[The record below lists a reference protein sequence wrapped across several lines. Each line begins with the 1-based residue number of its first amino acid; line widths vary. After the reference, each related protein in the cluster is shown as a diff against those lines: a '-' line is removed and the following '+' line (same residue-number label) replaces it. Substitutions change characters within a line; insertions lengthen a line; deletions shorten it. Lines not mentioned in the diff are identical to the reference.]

1 VPELQ
6 PFKWAIQKLSAQHD
20 RSAFDCG
27 KGALNDFLMKYA
39 GQNQKLGV
47 SQTYVA
53 VQPNSAKVDG
63 YYAISSGAV
72 EFASVP
78 DDVRKRLPRYPVP
91 VAHLGRLAVDKA
103 AKGKGLG
110 RLLLLDAM
118 ERIIRA
124 ADSIGIC
131 AIEVWAKD
139 NEAKSFYAKYG
150 FVPLLDD
157 PLHLYISIHTI
168 RKLRLTTGGGAS

>member
-1 VPELQ
+1 MPEPQ
-6 PFKWAIQKLSAQHD
+6 PIKWAIQKLSARHD
-20 RSAFDCG
+20 RSDFDCG
-27 KGALNDFLMKYA
+27 TSPLNEFLARYA
-39 GQNQKLGV
+39 GQNQRLGV

-53 VQPNSAKVDG
+53 IQPNSTKVEG
-63 YYAISSGAV
+63 YYTISSGAV

-118 ERIIRA
+118 ERIVRA
-124 ADSIGIC
+124 ADSIGIH

-139 NEAKSFYAKYG
+139 AEAKSFYAKYG
-150 FVPLLDD
+150 FVSLLDD
-157 PLHLYISIHTI
+157 PFHLYISIQTI
-168 RKLRLTTGGGAS
+168 RKLGLI

>member
-1 VPELQ
+1 MPESDPIQ
-6 PFKWAIQKLSAQHD
+6 WAIEKLSAQHD

-27 KGALNDFLMKYA
+27 KDPLNDFLKKYA

-53 VQPNSAKVDG
+53 VSPRSLTVEG
-63 YYAISSGAV
+63 YYTISSGSV
-72 EFASVP
+72 QFLNVP
-78 DDVRKRLPRYPVP
+78 DDVRKGLPRYPVP
-91 VAHLGRLAVDKA
+91 VAHVGRLAVGKTA
-103 AKGKGLG
+103 QGKGLG
-110 RLLLLDAM
+110 RLLLLDSM

-124 ADSIGIC
+124 ADSIGIH

-139 NEAKSFYAKYG
+139 DEAQRFYTKYG

-157 PLHLYISIHTI
+157 PLHLYISIKTV
-168 RKLRLTTGGGAS
+168 RKLGLTAY

>member
-1 VPELQ
+1 MPE
-6 PFKWAIQKLSAQHD
+6 PEPIKWAIQKLSAQHD
-20 RSAFDCG
+20 RTAFDCG
-27 KGALNDFLMKYA
+27 KNLLNDFLKKYA

-53 VQPNSAKVDG
+53 VQPGFRSVEG
-63 YYAISSGAV
+63 YYTISSGAV

-78 DDVRKRLPRYPVP
+78 DDVRRGLPRYPVP
-91 VAHLGRLAVDKA
+91 VAHLGRLAVNEA

-124 ADSIGIC
+124 ADSIGIH

-139 NEAKSFYAKYG
+139 EDAKSFYAKYG

-157 PLHLYISIHTI
+157 PLHLYISIQTI
-168 RKLRLTTGGGAS
+168 RKLGLI